1 VHFLITGHTGFK
13 GTWLAFLL
21 AQMGHEVSGIS
32 LEPEEKSLFESTE
45 IHRTLVKDIRRDIR
59 DFERILIDFQEV
71 SPDVVVHFAAQ
82 SLVRR
87 GYRHPI
93 ETYETNVLGTL
104 NVLEASQL
112 TSNIK
117 AVLIATTDKVYQNDE
132 SKRAFRESD
141 TLGGRDPYSSSKDIA
156 DLLAQATLRRKTS
169 PRIAIARAGNV
180 IGGGDVGQ
188 ERLVPDIIK
197 AFSHGTPL
205 ALRYPNSVR
214 PWQHVLDCL
223 YGYVSAVQYII
234 TNNISSIWNFGPENK
249 DFVSVKNVAKK
260 LAESWGLHQS
270 IIDDTQIDFEESKF
284 LAIDSNKANIELEW
298 RNLYSTDEAIDLTA
312 QWYKE
317 VNRGNTP
324 NQVTK
329 DQVASFLDQVSKY

>member
-87 GYRHPI
+87 GYRYPI

-141 TLGGRDPYSSSKDIA
+141 TLGGTR
-156 DLLAQATLRRKTS
+156 
-169 PRIAIARAGNV
+169 
-180 IGGGDVGQ
+180 
-188 ERLVPDIIK
+188 
-197 AFSHGTPL
+197 PL
-205 ALRYPNSVR
+205 
-214 PWQHVLDCL
+214 
-223 YGYVSAVQYII
+223 
-234 TNNISSIWNFGPENK
+234 
-249 DFVSVKNVAKK
+249 
-260 LAESWGLHQS
+260 
-270 IIDDTQIDFEESKF
+270 
-284 LAIDSNKANIELEW
+284 
-298 RNLYSTDEAIDLTA
+298 
-312 QWYKE
+312 
-317 VNRGNTP
+317 
-324 NQVTK
+324 
-329 DQVASFLDQVSKY
+329 